1 MLENVNR
8 KVKVRKAPASVIRA
22 ERIAEIEDIA
32 RTLPVLRLNSLL
44 WEAKMER
51 NAQVLSHMPDFGRR
65 KRHTPSKF

>member
-32 RTLPVLRLNSLL
+32 RTLPLLRLNSLL
-44 WEAKMER
+44 WDAKMER
-51 NAQVLSHMPDFGRR
+51 NAQVLSDIADFALE